1 MKTRLLLSGLV
12 LAGGWQLSAA
22 PLTESTFTEIIK
34 DVNTIAATTKA
45 AAPAKLQAL
54 LRAPDLV
61 RTGPQS
67 RAELTAADQ
76 TITRVGANTVFA
88 FDTSGR
94 NIDLQQG
101 SLLFHSPQGKGGG
114 TIRSGGAAAAVLGTT
129 IIVAA
134 TPDGGFKVI
143 VLEGKGR
150 VTWPGGKSVSLK
162 EGQLVFVLPGKGASQ
177 VFDLNLSRL
186 VEGSL
191 LVNGFS
197 HELPSRPRIRQA
209 MERQQDLLTGGR
221 AQDTGLTPENFS
233 AKQPGIPHDGNG
245 ALDQNIFGL
254 FGGQRGQQTT
264 PKIIPN
270 PELTGGDFSSDVVTV
285 IGSGTL
291 SGGLD
296 SSVLLP
302 PPPPRNLGPTTTTR

>member
-34 DVNTIAATTKA
+34 DVNTVAAVTKA
-45 AAPAKLQAL
+45 AAPAKLQAV

-61 RTGPQS
+61 RTGPES

-88 FDTSGR
+88 FDTSRR

-129 IIVAA
+129 IIVVA

-150 VTWPGGKSVSLK
+150 VTLPGGKSVSLK
-162 EGQLVFVLPGKGASQ
+162 EGQLVFVLPGKGASR
-177 VFDLNLSRL
+177 VFDLNLNRL
-186 VEGSL
+186 VGGSL

-197 HELPSRPRIRQA
+197 RELPSRPRIQQA
-209 MERQQDLLTGGR
+209 IGRQQDLLAGGR
-221 AQDTGLTPENFS
+221 AQDTGLTPENFN
-233 AKQPGIPHDGNG
+233 ALRTGVPQDGIG
-245 ALDQNIFGL
+245 ALDENIFGL
-254 FGGQRGQQTT
+254 FGGQRGQQGV
-264 PKIIPN
+264 PRPVPSPN
-270 PELTGGDFSSDVVTV
+270 ASGGDSGSGVVTV

-291 SGGLD
+291 GGSVDSGII
-296 SSVLLP
+296 LP
-302 PPPPRNLGPTTTTR
+302 PPPPPGLTATTTTH